1 MASSSVSMDL
11 ESETSHEDEQTMYT
25 IESKSSV
32 AGWEAIR
39 KKLLFTVTESVGMP
53 VGQMCVL
60 CRENCAVVRCQQC
73 GPQSYYCQACVDTS
87 HSWFSFL
94 HAMEQW
100 TVRYLD
106 LILHRI
112 SLSRSRILISLCPR
126 IGCLVVRPLLLT
138 RALECTHTGLL
149 FNQGHTP
156 NTVRTGF
163 DFVFV
168 KICDFS
174 LLQLC

>member
-1 MASSSVSMDL
+1 MAGRSFTLPPLKLTRRPAYGTPKRENLHQGVRVVETPSNQRPRDKSDNPNALPSSAMASSSVSMDL

-25 IESKSSV
+25 IESKTSV

-87 HSWFSFL
+87 HSRFTFL

-106 LILHRI
+106 LIMIHI
-112 SLSRSRILISLCPR
+112 TTPYF
-126 IGCLVVRPLLLT
+126 
-138 RALECTHTGLL
+138 LE
-149 FNQGHTP
+149 
-156 NTVRTGF
+156 
-163 DFVFV
+163 
-168 KICDFS
+168 
-174 LLQLC
+174 